1 MVKRKREPDPVT
13 PTPSAETE
21 EAGPVEVSGAGGAA
35 LVEQPGEAVRR
46 LSDELAALKDQHL
59 RLAADFDNFRKRTQR
74 ERGETWARA
83 QAHVVSNILDA
94 LDDLARVSALDPA
107 GAQPKDVL
115 EGVQLVERK
124 LVRELQSAGLERV
137 GAPGERFDPN
147 LHEAVTT
154 APAQGPDQDHVIAGV
169 LQPGYRFGGALLRP
183 ARVTVYTWQER
194 APGDGDGAGSP

>member
-13 PTPSAETE
+13 PTPSAETAE
-21 EAGPVEVSGAGGAA
+21 TEVSGAGGAA

-59 RLAADFDNFRKRTQR
+59 RLAADFDNFKKRTQR

-137 GAPGERFDPN
+137 GTQGERFDPN

-154 APAQGPDQDHVIAGV
+154 EPARDPDQDHVIAGV
-169 LQPGYRFGGALLRP
+169 LQAGYRFGGALLRP
-183 ARVTVYTWQER
+183 ARVTVYTWQEDST
-194 APGDGDGAGSP
+194 ADDGESP